1 MGYKCIFRELSSLKE
16 SELKV
21 EIDEIVC
28 LMSHGSQLLPLK
40 YEEIAYLY
48 EASYIEKR
56 RFYSLLGGYVRKES
70 IVQEVKSSEPDNK
83 DIFDHVLILIQAS
96 EEHPLIMSELQILD
110 DITNGISPI
119 AEVRWGVGINESLQ
133 DKMFIMIVYSK

>member
-1 MGYKCIFRELSSLKE
+1 M
-16 SELKV
+16 
-21 EIDEIVC
+21 
-28 LMSHGSQLLPLK
+28 H
-40 YEEIAYLY
+40 
-48 EASYIEKR
+48 
-56 RFYSLLGGYVRKES
+56 
-70 IVQEVKSSEPDNK
+70 
-83 DIFDHVLILIQAS
+83 IQTS